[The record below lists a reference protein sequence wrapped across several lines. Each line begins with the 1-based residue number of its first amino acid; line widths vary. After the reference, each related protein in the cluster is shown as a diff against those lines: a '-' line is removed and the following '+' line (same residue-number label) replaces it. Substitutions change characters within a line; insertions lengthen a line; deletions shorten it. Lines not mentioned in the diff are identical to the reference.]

1 MVSHTGI
8 EPVTPWL
15 KVKCS
20 TDWANGSY
28 FGAGDEGRTRDIQLG
43 RLTLYQL
50 SYSRI
55 IWLWCLGP
63 DLNQR
68 PLGYEPSALTSW
80 AMDPYGVPEEIRTP
94 GPRLR
99 RPLLYPTE
107 LQAHMVLLCWLVV
120 SHTGIEPVTPWL
132 KVMCSTDWANGSY
145 SGAGDEGRTRDIQ
158 LGRLTLY
165 QLSYSRIISGAS
177 GRTWTGTG

>member
-55 IWLWCLGP
+55 IWFVVPRAGL
-63 DLNQR
+63 
-68 PLGYEPSALTSW
+68 EPARDKFPQDFKSCA
-80 AMDPYGVPEEIRTP
+80 
-94 GPRLR
+94 
-99 RPLLYPTE
+99 
-107 LQAHMVLLCWLVV
+107 
-120 SHTGIEPVTPWL
+120 
-132 KVMCSTDWANGSY
+132 STDFATKALVTLFLAFLLLTHNYSISISY
-145 SGAGDEGRTRDIQ
+145 LNYIVNTFFRFFYIFFNKKIARSLRLLQVGDELLFFIEKRIHPWYNFCIKYRREIIKNNIQ
-158 LGRLTLY
+158 N
-165 QLSYSRIISGAS
+165 QKEV
-177 GRTWTGTG
+177 

>member
-55 IWLWCLGP
+55 IWFVVPRAGL
-63 DLNQR
+63 
-68 PLGYEPSALTSW
+68 EPARDKFPQDFKSCA
-80 AMDPYGVPEEIRTP
+80 
-94 GPRLR
+94 
-99 RPLLYPTE
+99 
-107 LQAHMVLLCWLVV
+107 
-120 SHTGIEPVTPWL
+120 
-132 KVMCSTDWANGSY
+132 STDFATKAFISICCCFLTHKY
-145 SGAGDEGRTRDIQ
+145 SISISQ
-158 LGRLTLY
+158 LIFIVNTFFKIFLIFSFGYIRSSNIMLKYIIKTKIFHFFLLIFVTKECLLVRNNLTNIL
-165 QLSYSRIISGAS
+165 
-177 GRTWTGTG
+177 

>member
-55 IWLWCLGP
+55 IWFVVPRAGLEPARDKFPQDFKSCASTDFATKAYLKSYFVYLWQLSQYNINLFVCQHFFLLIKYFFLFYSSSQV
-63 DLNQR
+63 LNQ
-68 PLGYEPSALTSW
+68 YTKF
-80 AMDPYGVPEEIRTP
+80 YIKC
-94 GPRLR
+94 
-99 RPLLYPTE
+99 
-107 LQAHMVLLCWLVV
+107 Q
-120 SHTGIEPVTPWL
+120 I
-132 KVMCSTDWANGSY
+132 K
-145 SGAGDEGRTRDIQ
+145 IQ
-158 LGRLTLY
+158 LILKLFLKPLFYLPST
-165 QLSYSRIISGAS
+165 
-177 GRTWTGTG
+177 

>member
-1 MVSHTGI
+1 MDPYGVPEEIRTPGPRLRRPLLYPTELQVHIIIFFFIKMVSHTGI

-55 IWLWCLGP
+55 IWFVVPRAGLEPARDKFPQDFKSCASTDFATKALVTLFSVFLLLTHNYSISISY
-63 DLNQR
+63 LNYIVNTFFQFF
-68 PLGYEPSALTSW
+68 Y
-80 AMDPYGVPEEIRTP
+80 IF
-94 GPRLR
+94 
-99 RPLLYPTE
+99 
-107 LQAHMVLLCWLVV
+107 
-120 SHTGIEPVTPWL
+120 L
-132 KVMCSTDWANGSY
+132 KVYC
-145 SGAGDEGRTRDIQ
+145 
-158 LGRLTLY
+158 
-165 QLSYSRIISGAS
+165 IIKCNKKIY
-177 GRTWTGTG
+177 